1 MEKEELPEKIKTLLE
16 ELSEME
22 VIFDKFFPDDDWL
35 RDDQWIFRH
44 HYPHIFDPVYRR
56 LGEIQEINIIPP
68 RYGREGREGKC
79 TDTLLVFVEP
89 SFWILQGDESHPEMR
104 LKKRIEST
112 INFIDRCGNARYI
125 VFWSSIWEFRMWK
138 KYEKQ
143 FSGKV
148 VILKPWGFRHIILK

>member
-1 MEKEELPEKIKTLLE
+1 MENEELPEKIKALLE
-16 ELSEME
+16 GLNEME
-22 VIFDKFFPDDDWL
+22 GIFDESFPDDDWL
-35 RDDQWIFRH
+35 RDYPWIIWH
-44 HYPHIFDPVYRR
+44 HYPHIFDPVHRR
-56 LGEIQEINIIPP
+56 LGEGQEINIIPP
-68 RYGREGREGKC
+68 RYGECGKC
-79 TDTLLVFVEP
+79 TDTLLVFIEP

-112 INFIDRCGNARYI
+112 INFIDRCGNAKYI